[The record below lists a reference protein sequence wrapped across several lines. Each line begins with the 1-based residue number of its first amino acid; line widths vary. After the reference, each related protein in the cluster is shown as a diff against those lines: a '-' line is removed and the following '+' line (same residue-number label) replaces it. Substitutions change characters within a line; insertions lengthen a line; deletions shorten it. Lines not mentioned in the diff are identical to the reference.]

1 MRHIIS
7 YVRSPFKYS
16 IRYFNQDE
24 DAGRQMT
31 QTLTSIPSSQRANY
45 ARIQAS
51 IRASFH
57 KYMAERRRAEFQA
70 HMSATVPGGS
80 LPAHCRSNPDGNA
93 AKRERKERFD
103 RFVKAWCNVGM
114 PGTKPFFE
122 SLWAAMALEV
132 VPEHLGGAGSRRIEW
147 EFDDAVFMES
157 AYVQWMI
164 P

>member
-1 MRHIIS
+1 
-7 YVRSPFKYS
+7 
-16 IRYFNQDE
+16 
-24 DAGRQMT
+24 
-31 QTLTSIPSSQRANY
+31 
-45 ARIQAS
+45 
-51 IRASFH
+51 
-57 KYMAERRRAEFQA
+57 MAERRRAEFQA

-122 SLWAAMALEV
+122 SLWAVMALEV

-164 P
+164 PWFFFEGHLHSLNYKWEGVYAGSY